1 MGFGEFASRKGRD
14 QAAVFQF
21 IHLNG
26 YGESMDR
33 KQVVRLLEQVKNGTC
48 DIEAAVSALQ
58 HLAPGN
64 LGFAC
69 VDHHRLLRTGIPE
82 VVFGENK
89 SGEQIRAIFARM
101 LEQPGPVMATR
112 VSPAKAA
119 EVCLAIP
126 AAVYHDAA
134 RVLVARQ
141 LAADAEKNSPPVVVV
156 AAGTSD
162 VPVAEEAKIT
172 AQCLG
177 CRVETVYD
185 VGVAGI
191 HRLYARLELLTG
203 AAALVVVAGME
214 GALPGVVAGLVDKPV
229 IAVPTS
235 VGYGTGL
242 GGIAALLGMLNSCAP
257 GLAVVNIDNG
267 FGAACMAA
275 LIVRAYSTSS
285 AN

>member
-1 MGFGEFASRKGRD
+1 M
-14 QAAVFQF
+14 
-21 IHLNG
+21 
-26 YGESMDR
+26 
-33 KQVVRLLEQVKNGTC
+33 LEQVKNGTC
-48 DIEAAVSALQ
+48 DIEAAVTAIQ

-101 LEQPGPVMATR
+101 LAQPGPVMATR

-119 EVCLAIP
+119 EVRLAFP

-134 RVLVARQ
+134 RVLVARE
-141 LAADAEKNSPPVVVV
+141 LAADAEKNTPFIVVV

-177 CRVETVYD
+177 CRVENVYD

-275 LIVRAYSTSS
+275 LIVRGQMASPS
-285 AN
+285 N